1 MARYVRA
8 HVFISGRVQG
18 VFFRANARR
27 EALRLGVKGW
37 VRNLRDGRVEAVI
50 EGEED
55 KVKMM
60 VEWCKRGPPG
70 AIVSKVE
77 IFWEPYKGEY
87 KSFDIIW

>member
-37 VRNLRDGRVEAVI
+37 IRNLYDGRVEAVI